1 MATHDVLAVSGL
13 LGKARKRL
21 PLLEKNLPL
30 NSMLSQPRKSPNYQL
45 VHHTNL
51 SILARPSA
59 IYSIG
64 LWGNQ
69 NPLCQSSPYSLS
81 SLVFDSSSPMP
92 CVEYYKKYL
101 VIVGRVELTVFCKLL
116 RGPCEVVELEVICES
131 VLIRFLL
138 PLQNE
143 R

>member
-1 MATHDVLAVSGL
+1 MPEFTVQSFKFGF
-13 LGKARKRL
+13 RF
-21 PLLEKNLPL
+21 
-30 NSMLSQPRKSPNYQL
+30 L
-45 VHHTNL
+45 VAN
-51 SILARPSA
+51 AA
-59 IYSIG
+59 
-64 LWGNQ
+64 
-69 NPLCQSSPYSLS
+69 
-81 SLVFDSSSPMP
+81 